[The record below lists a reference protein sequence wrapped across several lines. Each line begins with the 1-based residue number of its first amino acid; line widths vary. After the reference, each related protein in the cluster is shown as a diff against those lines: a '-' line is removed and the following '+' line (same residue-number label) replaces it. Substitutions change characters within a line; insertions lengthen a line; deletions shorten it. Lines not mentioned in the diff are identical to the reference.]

1 MFVEEIIE
9 KLDELEAEGRV
20 RDFDY
25 YQGVKDEEAAAH
37 QDGFIWVDEID
48 KWVKLD

>member
-1 MFVEEIIE
+1 MFVEEIIA

-25 YQGVKDEEAAAH
+25 YENEQEAYE
-37 QDGFIWVDEID
+37 DGFIWVDEIS
-48 KWVKLD
+48 KWVKVD